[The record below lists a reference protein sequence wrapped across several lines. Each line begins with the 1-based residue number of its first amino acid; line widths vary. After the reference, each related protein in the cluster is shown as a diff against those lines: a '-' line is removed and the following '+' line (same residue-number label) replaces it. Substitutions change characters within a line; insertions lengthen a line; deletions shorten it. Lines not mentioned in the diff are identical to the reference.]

1 MDGRFSD
8 LIDSI
13 AAATSRAALDQAFR
27 QFAHSFDTDMFAF
40 IVARTTS
47 LDGVCNY
54 PQPWRERYIAE
65 TFMRIDPVITTAK
78 RIKGPFTWSAEGLHC
93 SSPEEAMVLHEASE
107 FGIRSGVSIPVEL
120 PYRTFTL
127 LTLATGRSS
136 ISLDFKRHMGPCAVT
151 ACMADRVLNSTSRG
165 REASRSAD
173 LTMRQLQCLVWA
185 SHGKRANETACILGI
200 SESAVSFHIKEARRR
215 LNARSISEAI
225 RVAHDLEL
233 LP

>member
-1 MDGRFSD
+1 MDSRFSD

-13 AAATSRAALDQAFR
+13 AAATSRGALDHAFR
-27 QFAHSFDTDMFAF
+27 QFANSFEAEMFAF
-40 IVARTTS
+40 VVARATS
-47 LDGVCNY
+47 IDAICNY

-65 TFMRIDPVITTAK
+65 TFIRIDPVMTTAK
-78 RIKGPFTWSAEGLHC
+78 RVQGPFTWSAEGLHC

-120 PYRTFTL
+120 PYGTFTM
-127 LTLATGRSS
+127 LTLASNRSS
-136 ISLDFKRHMGPCAVT
+136 IGLDFKRHLAPCAVT
-151 ACMADRVLNSTSRG
+151 ACMAHRILNSTSKDRG
-165 REASRSAD
+165 PSKSAD

-200 SESAVSFHIKEARRR
+200 SESAVSFHIKEARKR
-215 LNARSISEAI
+215 LNAKSISEAI
-225 RVAHDLEL
+225 RIAHDLEL